1 MWERCSW
8 EEPLSDSSAKTCG
21 SAETSRGRQMQTN
34 PSQNLSAA
42 WMGPDMFVLGHR
54 AHTCGTLSISPN
66 THWGNAN
73 GDTFRQC
80 QHVEW
85 MSGCVAPCRVQ
96 LQFWMNYGKKKKKK
110 LILKR
115 AWQSCGPVV
124 LKQWSYLVG
133 NTNVYSVALFTI
145 TKNRQTY
152 KKSKNDKTVDA
163 RKNIQA
169 LNK

>member
-1 MWERCSW
+1 MEIH
-8 EEPLSDSSAKTCG
+8 SDNVNMLNEWAAVSLRAARSS
-21 SAETSRGRQMQTN
+21 S
-34 PSQNLSAA
+34 
-42 WMGPDMFVLGHR
+42 F
-54 AHTCGTLSISPN
+54 
-66 THWGNAN
+66 
-73 GDTFRQC
+73 
-80 QHVEW
+80 EW
-85 MSGCVAPCRVQ
+85 IIE
-96 LQFWMNYGKKKKKK
+96 KKKKKK
-110 LILKR
+110 LLILKR

-152 KKSKNDKTVDA
+152 KKSKNDKTGDA